1 MVFGLKRLAVCEL
14 LVELLYF
21 ISIVHGDKGLE
32 LLQRF
37 SDAMIEQH
45 AIPKCLVGPSSNVGS
60 LVMLY

>member
-21 ISIVHGDKGLE
+21 ISIVNGDKGLD

-37 SDAMIEQH
+37 GDAMVEQH
-45 AIPKCLVGPSSNVGS
+45 AIPKCLVGTFSGS
-60 LVMLY
+60 GLLVTLY